1 METKGKHNISPQFND
16 GFGSS
21 LSLSNDGTYLA
32 IGIPESTRTIDGTQ
46 STGSAKIYKF
56 SGNSWSQHGQ
66 ELLGDDHFGK
76 YTSIT
81 SNGSKVAIGSQRN
94 SVVQVYDDV
103 NSLSDWTLRSTIT
116 VSGATID
123 MGDLRLSDSGDR
135 LFVMSGDE
143 KVRVYDSTHT
153 QETEKGMFAIFL

>member
-1 METKGKHNISPQFND
+1 M
-16 GFGSS
+16 
-21 LSLSNDGTYLA
+21 
-32 IGIPESTRTIDGTQ
+32 
-46 STGSAKIYKF
+46 
-56 SGNSWSQHGQ
+56 
-66 ELLGDDHFGK
+66 GDDHFGK

-81 SNGSKVAIGSQRN
+81 SNGSKVAIGSDKN

-153 QETEKGMFAIFL
+153 QETEKGDVRNFSITKDGSSMVLTSDTGLTEVFNRSTSTQVWFNQSTN